1 MLTFLYTSMFVY
13 LMWKNKK
20 GETLRALF
28 QAEKAIKISKQM
40 KDLGVDVHLDPEE
53 IPIRIIQ
60 ENQLN

>member
-1 MLTFLYTSMFVY
+1 MFVFHK
-13 LMWKNKK
+13 WKNIK